1 MTTEITDPKLVK
13 RWEIVKLINRSS
25 CSFVHFY
32 FQGLVT
38 SSLLFLSDLE
48 WILSESRAI
57 KTELEEDPRK
67 RRQIKDVMTSS
78 LRSGGQY
85 NPDDDDDD
93 DSD

>member
-1 MTTEITDPKLVK
+1 MFVRSFLLS
-13 RWEIVKLINRSS
+13 RASYIV
-25 CSFVHFY
+25 V
-32 FQGLVT
+32 VV
-38 SSLLFLSDLE
+38 SLRFRMV
-48 WILSESRAI
+48 LSESRAI

>member
-1 MTTEITDPKLVK
+1 MFLKGG
-13 RWEIVKLINRSS
+13 RSS
-25 CSFVHFY
+25 VML
-32 FQGLVT
+32 GT
-38 SSLLFLSDLE
+38 LLFFPDLE
-48 WILSESRAI
+48 WMLSESGAI

-85 NPDDDDDD
+85 NRDDDDD

>member
-1 MTTEITDPKLVK
+1 MLGT
-13 RWEIVKLINRSS
+13 
-25 CSFVHFY
+25 
-32 FQGLVT
+32 
-38 SSLLFLSDLE
+38 LLFFPDLE
-48 WILSESRAI
+48 WMLSESGAI

-85 NPDDDDDD
+85 NRDDDDEDD

>member
-1 MTTEITDPKLVK
+1 MFFP
-13 RWEIVKLINRSS
+13 
-25 CSFVHFY
+25 
-32 FQGLVT
+32 
-38 SSLLFLSDLE
+38 DLE
-48 WILSESRAI
+48 WMLSESGAI

-85 NPDDDDDD
+85 NRDDDDDDD

>member
-1 MTTEITDPKLVK
+1 
-13 RWEIVKLINRSS
+13 
-25 CSFVHFY
+25 
-32 FQGLVT
+32 
-38 SSLLFLSDLE
+38 LFLSDLE
-48 WILSESRAI
+48 WILSESGAI